1 MNNSLAQAL
10 VARAAA
16 ARKRLTAL
24 EGRIDEGDGA
34 SRVTLKLALRELGD
48 VLEELHVASEQLYAA
63 SDDLAAARRDAV
75 AHAERYR
82 ELHEGLPVPC
92 ILTNPE
98 GCVDEANGHAA
109 TLLNVAGRY
118 LVGKPMLLF
127 MPERDQ
133 YFRMLETGPR
143 GRHRRGPRHAAP
155 ARSQAAPGDGRRHR
169 ALEPVAVV
177 LGLVGRILTPRA
189 PRQMDLDS
197 RIRSGSPARRTARH
211 SRDLTESTAAG
222 SGISGASA

>member
-10 VARAAA
+10 AARAAA
-16 ARKRLTAL
+16 ARKRLTGL

-34 SRVTLKLALRELGD
+34 SRVTLRLALRELGD

-63 SDDLAAARRDAV
+63 SDDLVAARRDAV
-75 AHAERYR
+75 EHAERYR

-133 YFRMLETGPR
+133 YFRMLER
-143 GRHRRGPRHAAP
+143 V
-155 ARSQAAPGDGRRHR
+155 R
-169 ALEPVAVV
+169 AE
-177 LGLVGRILTPRA
+177 G
-189 PRQMDLDS
+189 
-197 RIRSGSPARRTARH
+197 
-211 SRDLTESTAAG
+211 TAADRAMLRPRDRKPRPVTVG
-222 SGISGASA
+222 VTALSSQSRWCWVISDAS